1 MKKYFGKLS
10 YLGAP
15 YLGFERQKEGKT
27 IQGILEEQLTSL
39 TGRKTVIK
47 AAGRTDAGVNAL

>member
-47 AAGRTDAGVNAL
+47 AAGRTDAGVNA